1 MRSKFENT
9 KHLPDVFYKYEWNG
23 SEVVKTKI
31 RRIKVNH
38 IEAFGYISKT
48 TSDMKY
54 ISRPNNVELGVW
66 DAQRK
71 AVFLEKD
78 DGELDALD
86 VIHQHYVDAFG
97 PISKK
102 LTANILTQ
110 KAIRQYIRSH
120 GGTIKYG
127 EDVPV

>member
-1 MRSKFENT
+1 MRPKFDNT
-9 KHLPDVFYKYEWNG
+9 KHLPNVFYKYEWNG

-31 RRIKVNH
+31 TRIVVRKT
-38 IEAFGYISKT
+38 EAFGYNSKT
-48 TSDMKY
+48 NSAMRY
-54 ISRPNNVELGVW
+54 ISRPNTIKLGVW
-66 DAQRK
+66 DGQRK

-97 PISKK
+97 PIHEK
-102 LTANILTQ
+102 LTDNIFTQ
-110 KAIRQYIRSH
+110 KAIRQYIRMH

-127 EDVPV
+127 ENVPV

>member
-1 MRSKFENT
+1 MRSKFDNT

-31 RRIKVNH
+31 TRIAIKRT
-38 IEAFGYISKT
+38 EAFGYISKT
-48 TSDMKY
+48 KGIMKY
-54 ISRPNNVELGVW
+54 ISRPNTIELGSW
-66 DAQRK
+66 DPQRK
-71 AVFLEKD
+71 AVFIAKD
-78 DGELDALD
+78 NGELDALD
-86 VIHQHYVDAFG
+86 VIHKHYVDAFG

-102 LTANILTQ
+102 LTDNILTQ
-110 KAIRQYIRSH
+110 KAIRQYIRMH

>member
-23 SEVVKTKI
+23 SEVAKTKI
-31 RRIKVNH
+31 VRVSFRGLEEFKYVPTH
-38 IEAFGYISKT
+38 
-48 TSDMKY
+48 SDTIRY
-54 ISRPNNVELGVW
+54 ISRPNTIELGVW
-66 DAQRK
+66 DPRRK

-78 DGELDALD
+78 NGELDALD
-86 VIHQHYVDAFG
+86 IIHQHYVDAFG
-97 PISKK
+97 PIQKK
-102 LTANILTQ
+102 LTDNILTQ
-110 KAIRQYIRSH
+110 KAVRQYIRMH